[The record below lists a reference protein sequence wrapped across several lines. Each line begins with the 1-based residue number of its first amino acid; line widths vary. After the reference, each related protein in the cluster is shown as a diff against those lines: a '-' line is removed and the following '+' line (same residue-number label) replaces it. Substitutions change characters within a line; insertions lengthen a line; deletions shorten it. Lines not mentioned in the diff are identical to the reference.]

1 MTLTK
6 FNPLFAEFGLG
17 KDRLNRLFGRDDV
30 WETGAGLAPAEWT
43 PAVDILEG
51 ENEIVIKAELP
62 GMNPK
67 DIVVNV
73 DNNVLTLKGER
84 RFEKE
89 DKKEN
94 YHRVERTYGTFSRS
108 FALPE
113 YIDPA
118 TVRADYKDGVLKIVF
133 PKRETAKAKTIEVKA
148 A

>member
-89 DKKEN
+89 EKKEN

-113 YIDPA
+113 YI
-118 TVRADYKDGVLKIVF
+118 
-133 PKRETAKAKTIEVKA
+133 
-148 A
+148 